1 MTHPDFVLANVVATR
16 EPSMVLVDWAGSGR
30 GPRLWSLAF
39 LLWAEGS
46 KDLRRVDL
54 ALHGYTRRVTLEPEE
69 LDRLAA
75 AITARPL
82 VLDIWRL
89 RNRGLGA
96 ADAVR
101 NAAENAELARAIAA
115 HARAAVQSTGR

>member
-1 MTHPDFVLANVVATR
+1 VM
-16 EPSMVLVDWAGSGR
+16 
-30 GPRLWSLAF
+30 
-39 LLWAEGS
+39 
-46 KDLRRVDL
+46 
-54 ALHGYTRRVTLEPEE
+54 LEPEE

-101 NAAENAELARAIAA
+101 KVAENVEFARAIAA
-115 HARAAVQSTGR
+115 RVRAAIQSTGR